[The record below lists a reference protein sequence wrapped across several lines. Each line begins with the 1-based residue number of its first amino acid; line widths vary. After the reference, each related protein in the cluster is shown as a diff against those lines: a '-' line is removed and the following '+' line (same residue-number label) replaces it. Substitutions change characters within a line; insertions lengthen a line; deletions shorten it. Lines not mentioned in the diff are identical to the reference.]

1 MIGSSTKESAY
12 PHSRKAF
19 VLQDFFYTYLWCFR
33 DMQLF
38 LDINLIAMAFK

>member
-12 PHSRKAF
+12 HHSRKAF
-19 VLQDFFYTYLWCFR
+19 VLQVFSYIYLCFR

-38 LDINLIAMAFK
+38 LDINVIAVAFK